1 MPQIKPNHD
10 FLGLIGIEFEEGLR
24 LYGVAP
30 RFWYKRYSP
39 EVQNLEGSTV
49 RILRQK
55 ENVDFGND
63 ELARKECTEIEKN
76 MQRIKTNYQQKNLV
90 AKDEKHDEE
99 SNEEET
105 SENIQ
110 VDSENVDESSKELL
124 ELDFKSEDV
133 LISLF
138 NLCEFYRKNQ
148 KEELLIDSEFS
159 SNSLP
164 LFQYEKFIEKLEEG
178 TRELRRT
185 YRSVV
190 EPVGAVRGRITTHGM
205 MMMVASPSPRIECEF
220 ETFDIQSPLYRVMM
234 TTLDVIRG
242 YNLPNS
248 FKFLNER
255 FQMVSRRGANL
266 RSKLVEIPSFPIAVA
281 LRECAKLRRCLP
293 RTFKQFEELI
303 PLAEKILLNESEKQK
318 EEQKKKTVHGGI

>member
-124 ELDFKSEDV
+124 ESDFKSEDV

-164 LFQYEKFIEKLEEG
+164 LFQYEKFIEKL
-178 TRELRRT
+178 
-185 YRSVV
+185 
-190 EPVGAVRGRITTHGM
+190 
-205 MMMVASPSPRIECEF
+205 
-220 ETFDIQSPLYRVMM
+220 
-234 TTLDVIRG
+234 
-242 YNLPNS
+242 
-248 FKFLNER
+248 
-255 FQMVSRRGANL
+255 
-266 RSKLVEIPSFPIAVA
+266 
-281 LRECAKLRRCLP
+281 
-293 RTFKQFEELI
+293 
-303 PLAEKILLNESEKQK
+303 
-318 EEQKKKTVHGGI
+318 